1 MLRGESVVRA
11 SAAVQGER
19 LRGADCCCCWLRPLR
34 QPREYREREREREK
48 GRERAR
54 LAYAYKT
61 RNTST
66 TTAGPMS
73 CISSWVFTAA
83 FPRFAGWRLEIQPT
97 SVEFTFS
104 VVPRMIRC
112 SKLLNFIA
120 LFCRRAV
127 VYLIRHGE
135 TWIMYMIT
143 RRWLRRDDW
152 GKKQLGIASWL
163 VDGILL
169 N

>member
-34 QPREYREREREREK
+34 QPREYREREREK

-54 LAYAYKT
+54 SAYAYKT

-112 SKLLNFIA
+112 CKLLNFIA

-135 TWIMYMIT
+135 TWIMYMVT